1 MFAFRSLVVGLLGA
15 CCLLLAMRPPVTVVA
30 PGPGHTLATT
40 PAALQPCASTGP
52 TIVDVAPGVTAAQL
66 PALLHLLPD
75 EHVISVN
82 DAPVA
87 STLDAGVALGKVALA
102 GGRYLDLE
110 IANTWGNRRVLVL
123 LH

>member
-30 PGPGHTLATT
+30 PGPGHALATT
-40 PAALQPCASTGP
+40 PSALQPCASSGP

-66 PALLHLLPD
+66 PSLLHLLP
-75 EHVISVN
+75 EERVVSVN

-87 STLDAGVALGKVALA
+87 STLDAGVALGKVELA
-102 GGRYLDLE
+102 HGQFLDLE
-110 IANTWGNRRVLVL
+110 IASTWGNRRLLVL

>member
-15 CCLLLAMRPPVTVVA
+15 CCLLLAMRPAVTVVA
-30 PGPGHTLATT
+30 PAPGRTLATA

-66 PALLHLLPD
+66 PTLLHLLPD
-75 EHVISVN
+75 EHVVSIN
-82 DAPVA
+82 DTPAA
-87 STLDAGVALGKVALA
+87 STLDAGVALGKLDLA
-102 GGRYLDLE
+102 TGRYLDLE
-110 IANTWGNRRVLVL
+110 IANTWGKRRVLVL